1 MPIQINPFENDI
13 VANPRELEPCVQGLN
28 EKPLHQLLEKYEI
41 VSAGSVPRKI
51 YHNHA
56 WLVTSAEPGYGK
68 SYLIGRLFKAL
79 EQKAVPVYIR
89 PFQNPSTCWKSIL
102 ITLVNELKYKNSF
115 DAERPVPLDQ
125 ISHSILTSL
134 LSNGN
139 LEQYAY
145 IPDLQNIDNEK
156 ESTCNIFAQQD
167 KLLSRFTELLELN
180 GIELHASAAS
190 WLNVLLNYTY
200 NKSSHEIKKI
210 CITWLCGESLYQD
223 EAKAIGI
230 SLRDA
235 THPEM
240 SSEETN
246 EISYMRIVDLCHLA
260 GFFRPLFFCF
270 DQTENFGRNSDLVRA
285 FGIVIE
291 SLTST
296 CPNQVTVVAANQH
309 VWEKTIC
316 NSMEHAHIQR
326 LRAEINLEGI
336 NREQA
341 AIFVRQRLA
350 GHKIDEK
357 TATTFVNGKWIERF
371 FENKP
376 QVGIRTFIKQCKM
389 QWDTVEKA
397 EREKPAIGDYFG
409 KIRKKLA
416 AQPKKHL
423 CDPDILYWLV
433 LEVANGVNGI
443 SAAKHKTEKGYFE
456 IQWQLKE
463 HAILFGFE
471 SGFNSTRWM
480 AIAREAVR
488 YCSARINL
496 KTVILRTANL
506 PVIPRPT
513 WRKRS
518 SEIEAAIR
526 KGMDIIYLTKEEA
539 TEIYTLNQ
547 FYMDAVEGDIPFSSE
562 EVLQFIQTKLGW
574 FWGKVTEGLANDK
587 TEELE
592 ISIPEEVIEKLT
604 AEVKKEK
611 LLSLDELITNQQK
624 PFDRDHIIAA
634 CNNIPQIAIH
644 KGSETI
650 LLQWLSN
657 P

>member
-1 MPIQINPFENDI
+1 MPIQVNPFENDI

-28 EKPLHQLLEKYEI
+28 EKPLQQVLKKYEI
-41 VSAGSVPRKI
+41 VSVGSVPRKI

-56 WLVTSAEPGYGK
+56 WLITSAEPGYGK
-68 SYLIGRLFKAL
+68 SYLIGRLFKVL

-102 ITLVNELKYKNSF
+102 IRLVNELKYKNCF
-115 DAERPVPLDQ
+115 DNSIPTRLEQLT
-125 ISHSILTSL
+125 HSILTPL
-134 LSNGN
+134 LSKDNP
-139 LEQYAY
+139 EQDSQLT
-145 IPDLQNIDNEK
+145 DLQYICNVEENT
-156 ESTCNIFAQQD
+156 SNIFPQQER
-167 KLLSRFTELLELN
+167 LISGFTELLELK
-180 GIELHASAAS
+180 GIELHSSASS
-190 WLNVLLNYTY
+190 WLNLFLNYTY
-200 NKSSHEIKKI
+200 NKSSYEIKET
-210 CITWLCGESLYQD
+210 CMAWLCGENLYQN

-230 SLRDA
+230 SRRDA
-235 THPEM
+235 THPEI
-240 SSEETN
+240 SSEEVN
-246 EISYMRIVDLCHLA
+246 EICYMRIVDICKLA

-296 CPNQVTVVAANQH
+296 CPNQVTVVTANQH

-336 NREQA
+336 NRKQA
-341 AIFVRQRLA
+341 AIFVKQRLA
-350 GHKIDEK
+350 GHKIDENR
-357 TATTFVNGKWIERF
+357 AGPFVNGKWIERF

-376 QVGIRTFIKQCKM
+376 QVGIRAFIQQCKM
-389 QWDTVEKA
+389 QWNRVEKA
-397 EREKPAIGDYFG
+397 EREKPAIGDYFE
-409 KIRKKLA
+409 KTRRKLA
-416 AQPKKHL
+416 SQPKKHL

-456 IQWQLKE
+456 IQWQLKD

-480 AIAREAVR
+480 AIAREAIR
-488 YCSARINL
+488 YCSARDNL

-506 PVIPRPT
+506 PTIPRPT
-513 WRKRS
+513 WRKRGI
-518 SEIEAAIR
+518 EIEAAIR
-526 KGMDIIYLTKEEA
+526 ECLDIIYLTKEEA
-539 TEIYTLNQ
+539 TEIYALNQ
-547 FYMDAVEGDIPFSSE
+547 FYMDAVEGDFPFLPE
-562 EVLQFIQTKLGW
+562 DVLQLIRMRLAW
-574 FWGKVTEGLANDK
+574 FWNKATGCLANNK
-587 TEELE
+587 AVELD
-592 ISIPEEVIEKLT
+592 ISIPEEVIDKLT
-604 AEVKKEK
+604 AAVRKEK
-611 LLSLDELITNQQK
+611 LLSLDELITNQLE
-624 PFDRDHIIAA
+624 PFNRDQIIAA
-634 CNNIPQIAIH
+634 CSKIPQIAIH